1 VGQFRRGPFSGPGY
15 VPTADPRFRRE
26 ERIRVEL
33 PVHGA
38 AAFAGPLPSAR
49 LLDRAGR
56 ALAVPVA
63 AFSGGEAGTGSLV
76 AELALAPLAPGDYL
90 IELTT
95 GDPALEGPFLV
106 AFRVVP

>member
-1 VGQFRRGPFSGPGY
+1 VG
-15 VPTADPRFRRE
+15 A
-26 ERIRVEL
+26 
-33 PVHGA
+33 
-38 AAFAGPLPSAR
+38 LPSAR

-95 GDPALEGPFLV
+95 VDPALEGPYLV